1 MLAIRPPSKQSPSKS
16 TKKYSPNLMPCRI
29 NHTAPIKVD
38 KRYWDPKVIRNRRG
52 KEELVAYFRGRR
64 LIGRKVKVPEGWR
77 GVVLRVGEE
86 IMPRASRAEERR
98 GEDAGMDV
106 DGDED
111 EMEEEEMETKIV
123 DEEATFDDLTV
134 WGMNAW
140 LMRMRIWLFEESKSG
155 WIGRVRFMAARMR
168 LTRRTKSRTDD
179 PCHRSRIMGNWLG
192 LWRWSGCIGG
202 QYWIY
207 HRKRY
212 TILLVR

>member
-134 WGMNAW
+134 WGHECLVDANAD
-140 LMRMRIWLFEESKSG
+140 MVVRGIEEWMDWAGAIHGCEDETDKKDEKS
-155 WIGRVRFMAARMR
+155 
-168 LTRRTKSRTDD
+168 
-179 PCHRSRIMGNWLG
+179 N
-192 LWRWSGCIGG
+192 
-202 QYWIY
+202 
-207 HRKRY
+207 
-212 TILLVR
+212 